1 MVEQELSSISERWL
15 EKKIIQFVSKEK
27 LETERMIKE
36 ARARYESIF
45 PTMNIGV
52 ENEND
57 ERRSD
62 GQDESGFP
70 ES

>member
-1 MVEQELSSISERWL
+1 MVD
-15 EKKIIQFVSKEK
+15 KIIQFVSKE
-27 LETERMIKE
+27 EIERERMIKE

-57 ERRSD
+57 ERRCY
-62 GQDESGFP
+62 GQDESGF
-70 ES
+70 SKS